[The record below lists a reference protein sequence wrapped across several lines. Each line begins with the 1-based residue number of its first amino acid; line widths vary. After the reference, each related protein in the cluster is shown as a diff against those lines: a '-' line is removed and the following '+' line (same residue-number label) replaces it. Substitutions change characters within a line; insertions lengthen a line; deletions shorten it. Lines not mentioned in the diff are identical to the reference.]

1 MSHVPGLVSQFCT
14 DVMEHHRLR
23 LSSTELGDSSSS
35 RLPLRPQE
43 ASMLLF
49 HLLVSENCLTYGH
62 TSLPLPLLPG
72 ILLTQE

>member
-1 MSHVPGLVSQFCT
+1 
-14 DVMEHHRLR
+14 
-23 LSSTELGDSSSS
+23 
-35 RLPLRPQE
+35 
-43 ASMLLF
+43 MLLF